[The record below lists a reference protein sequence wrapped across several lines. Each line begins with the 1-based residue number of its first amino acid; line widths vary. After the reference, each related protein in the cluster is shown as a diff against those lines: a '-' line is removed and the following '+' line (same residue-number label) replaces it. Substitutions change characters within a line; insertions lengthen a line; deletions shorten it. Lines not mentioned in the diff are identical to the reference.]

1 MDCTPTSSDKVT
13 LKKWFFIDK
22 IVGWKNSKFLNW
34 NRFLLATP
42 TKLYIV
48 FWSSFNLY
56 LTQKKK
62 KYMDLKSN
70 HTSPVLADPAPMN
83 ESMLG
88 IHTGLLPYSA
98 SGTAFSSSLFLTI
111 PRKKPGILD
120 DVRSCAWLDAM
131 KSSSPTHRRIAK
143 DSGIESSKDGDIVYR
158 NWMVISC
165 FWYLLIFLN
174 EEFL

>member
-1 MDCTPTSSDKVT
+1 
-13 LKKWFFIDK
+13 
-22 IVGWKNSKFLNW
+22 
-34 NRFLLATP
+34 
-42 TKLYIV
+42 
-48 FWSSFNLY
+48 
-56 LTQKKK
+56 
-62 KYMDLKSN
+62 MDLKSN